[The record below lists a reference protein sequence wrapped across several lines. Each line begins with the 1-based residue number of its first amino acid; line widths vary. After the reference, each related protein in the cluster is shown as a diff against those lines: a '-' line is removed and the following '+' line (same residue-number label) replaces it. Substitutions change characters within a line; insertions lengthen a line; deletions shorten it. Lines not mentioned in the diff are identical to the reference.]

1 MSPISSTQQQRPT
14 PPLQPPPSSLPP
26 SSSSTTTTTTTLL
39 RLRDNSKDGTDQRRT
54 KYLDRDRP
62 ISAMEH
68 RQA

>member
-26 SSSSTTTTTTTLL
+26 SSSSTTTTTTLL